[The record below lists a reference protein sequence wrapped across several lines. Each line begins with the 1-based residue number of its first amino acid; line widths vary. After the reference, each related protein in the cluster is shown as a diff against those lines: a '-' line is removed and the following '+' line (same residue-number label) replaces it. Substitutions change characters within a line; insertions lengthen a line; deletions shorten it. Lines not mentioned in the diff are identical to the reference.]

1 MTEYPREGVVLLYAL
16 LCATQLYLALLWAV
30 GAFRPLGIV
39 WNTLAYVVL
48 GSVFALTT
56 LGTFQPPLINLVEQ
70 RWLLRA
76 GYSAYLVLCAYAIL
90 THWFSLFRQ
99 TMRRDA
105 EDARRIAEARQIV
118 AEDRQRLRED
128 TAQQAKETARHHRE
142 INNPEQIDRDQ
153 EGDRPWSSQ

>member
-1 MTEYPREGVVLLYAL
+1 MADYPREGVVLLYAL
-16 LCATQLYLALLWAV
+16 LCATQLYLALLWAL

-39 WNTLAYVVL
+39 WNTLAYVTL

-118 AEDRQRLRED
+118 AEDRQRLAED
-128 TAQQAKETARHHRE
+128 QRAATKAEHKAPH
-142 INNPEQIDRDQ
+142 
-153 EGDRPWSSQ
+153 EGPPP

>member
-1 MTEYPREGVVLLYAL
+1 MMADYPREGVVILYAL
-16 LCATQLYLALLWAV
+16 LWATQLYLALLWAV
-30 GAFRPLGIV
+30 GKFRPLGVV

-48 GSVFALTT
+48 SCVFFLTM
-56 LGTFQPPLINLVEQ
+56 LGTFQPPIVNLVEQ

-105 EDARRIAEARQIV
+105 EEDARRIAEARMIV
-118 AEDRQRLRED
+118 AEDRQRLMED
-128 TAQQAKETARHHRE
+128 TAKQVKDAKHHPDS
-142 INNPEQIDRDQ
+142 NKPAD
-153 EGDRPWSSQ
+153 

>member
-1 MTEYPREGVVLLYAL
+1 MMAEYPREGVVILYAL

-30 GAFRPLGIV
+30 GKFRPLGVV

-48 GSVFALTT
+48 GSVFFLTT
-56 LGTFQPPLINLVEQ
+56 LGTFQPPIINLTEQ

-118 AEDRQRLRED
+118 AEDRPRLAEDQR
-128 TAQQAKETARHHRE
+128 AAAKHPPA
-142 INNPEQIDRDQ
+142 PPPDVQ
-153 EGDRPWSSQ
+153 GS

>member
-1 MTEYPREGVVLLYAL
+1 MAEYPREGVVILYAL
-16 LCATQLYLALLWAV
+16 LCAAQVYLALLWAV
-30 GAFRPLGIV
+30 GKFRPLGIV
-39 WNTLAYVVL
+39 WNTLAYATL
-48 GSVFALTT
+48 GAVFALTT
-56 LGTFQPPLINLVEQ
+56 LGTFQPPIINLMEQ

-118 AEDRQRLRED
+118 AEDRQRIKED
-128 TAQQAKETARHHRE
+128 AAQQTKEAARHH
-142 INNPEQIDRDQ
+142 PESNSQQIDRDQ
-153 EGDRPWSSQ
+153 EGDRP

>member
-1 MTEYPREGVVLLYAL
+1 VV
-16 LCATQLYLALLWAV
+16 
-30 GAFRPLGIV
+30 GKFRPLGVV

-48 GSVFALTT
+48 GCVFFLTM
-56 LGTFQPPLINLVEQ
+56 LGTFQPPIINLVEQ

-153 EGDRPWSSQ
+153 EGDRP